1 MTQRLNY
8 NFDFLTKFCSD
19 HHITLLKDY
28 SIENNITQNTKIEGK
43 CLTQNCENNFNK
55 SFRQL
60 LKTNA
65 VCNKCSKK
73 KKNNI
78 IHDVILLKKFCC
90 DNNIKLD
97 DLCIGKSKEIT
108 INYNEFND
116 ILKGKKHD
124 NISLIKSNEP
134 INRETRIIGKCRK
147 CDIIY
152 NKSFRV
158 LIRINQYCIQCS
170 KDIGIEK
177 KEQTNIGIF
186 VKPHAAQ
193 NDEIKQKTKATFLEN
208 HGVEHPM
215 HLQKT
220 KDKIKATFLENHGVE
235 HPMHLQKTK
244 DKIKETLFKNHGVEH
259 QMHLQETKDKIKK
272 TTLEKLGY
280 EHNSQSPLIKQ
291 QKIIT
296 CLKNW
301 GFENP
306 QQNPEIAEKTSKSSY
321 LRKDYTL
328 PSGKIIQVQG
338 YESFALDELVKIF
351 NEDEIITGC
360 GSVPEIW
367 WHDKNGKKR
376 RYYVDIFI
384 TCQNKCIEVKSTY
397 TYKKELEENLLK
409 QKAVKDAGY
418 NCEIWIYN
426 EKGKKLECIV

>member
-1 MTQRLNY
+1 MTQRVNY
-8 NFDFLTKFCSD
+8 NLDLLIKFCNEN
-19 HHITLLKDY
+19 HITLLKDY

-60 LKTNA
+60 LKTHA
-65 VCNKCSKK
+65 VCNKCSRK

-124 NISLIKSNEP
+124 NISLIKLNEP
-134 INRETRIIGKCRK
+134 INRETRIIGKCCK

-152 NKSFRV
+152 NKSFRELV
-158 LIRINQYCIQCS
+158 KINRYCIQCS
-170 KDIGIEK
+170 IDVGKIKKIE
-177 KEQTNIGIF
+177 TNMGKF
-186 VKPHAAQ
+186 GKPHAAQ
-193 NDEIKQKTKATFLEN
+193 NDESKQKTKTTFLEN

-215 HLQKT
+215 LLQKT

-259 QMHLQETKDKIKK
+259 PMHLQKTKDKIKETLFKNHGVEHPMHLQETKDKIKK
-272 TTLEKLGY
+272 
-280 EHNSQSPLIKQ
+280 
-291 QKIIT
+291 T

-338 YESFALDELVKIF
+338 YEHFALDELVKIF

-384 TCQNKCIEVKSTY
+384 PCQNKCIEVKSTY